1 MTSPAET
8 PLARYRALVKAGD
21 LTADP
26 AQAQAAE
33 QLQLLHDRLKN
44 YDPKAGKKVARGWFG
59 WGREKNRQETLCGL
73 YIYGGVGRGK
83 SMLMDLFHDIAP
95 VSPKRRVH
103 FHAFMQEVHA
113 GIKKARERHEADPI
127 QPVAE
132 AIADSATLLCFD
144 EMQITD
150 IADAMIVGRLFEALF
165 ARGVVVVTTSN
176 RHPDDLYKD
185 GLNRAI
191 FLPFIEILK
200 EKLDVHH
207 LDGDAD
213 HRQDRSRGDVRYL
226 SPLGPETAAEM
237 DRLWAEQGETPE
249 APLTLEFPGR
259 RETFKR
265 GRPGERGRP
274 GALRAGFEEL
284 CARPLGPADYLAL
297 AEAVEVLMIEDV
309 PRLSRARNNEAKRF
323 VTLIDALYEA
333 KTKIYVSA
341 AAEPET
347 LYEDGPGAFEF
358 ERTAS
363 RIEEMRGEDWPPA
376 PAAAA
381 AARGEGGGE
390 GGAATANDVAE
401 VDPGQAPG
409 ALPDRG

>member
-1 MTSPAET
+1 MTSSAET
-8 PLARYRALVKAGD
+8 PLSRYRALVKAGT
-21 LTADP
+21 LKADP

-33 QLQLLHDRLKN
+33 QLQLLHDRLKG

-59 WGREKNRQETLCGL
+59 WGREKNRQETLGGL

-83 SMLMDLFHDIAP
+83 SMLMDLFCDIAP

-113 GIKKARERHEADPI
+113 GIKKARERHEKDPI

-200 EKLDVHH
+200 DKLDVHH
-207 LDGDAD
+207 LDGAAD
-213 HRQDRSRGDVRYL
+213 HRQDRTRGDVRYL

-237 DRLWAEQGETPE
+237 DRLWAEQGDAPE

-265 GRPGERGRP
+265 AKP

-297 AEAVEVLMIEDV
+297 ADAVKVVMIEDV

-333 KTKIYVSA
+333 KTKLYVSA
-341 AAEPET
+341 AAEPES
-347 LYEDGPGAFEF
+347 LYEEGPGAFEF

-363 RIEEMRGEDWPPA
+363 RIEEMRGEGWPPA
-376 PAAAA
+376 PEAPRDAAEA
-381 AARGEGGGE
+381 
-390 GGAATANDVAE
+390 
-401 VDPGQAPG
+401 DPGQAPG